1 MRLSSTLLLYIT
13 DDVVINRLSPTID
26 SSADIVSDMSRELLM
41 LLSSISLIELDKVD
55 LENRERVSD
64 KNGSQLFC
72 NL

>member
-41 LLSSISLIELDKVD
+41 LLSSISLIELDKVE
-55 LENRERVSD
+55 LENWEGVPND
-64 KNGSQLFC
+64 NGY
-72 NL
+72 